1 MVYREQISIFV
12 YVYCM
17 YVSLYCRWIASGCA
31 CTSVCV
37 CVCVCV
43 CVAGGGG
50 LTSSFLSSALSIVL
64 SLVGAATSI
73 FDNVFVH
80 FC

>member
-1 MVYREQISIFV
+1 MCTV
-12 YVYCM
+12 CM
-17 YVSLYCRWIASGCA
+17 CHCIVGGLPLGVHARL
-31 CTSVCV
+31 
-37 CVCVCV
+37 CVCV